1 MKLRGMIGFLF
12 LMAAGYAIFDI
23 TGASPANYIIV
34 KDFAATADVHLIP
47 FMDIWDILCTGDIY
61 NILRNIGGNIALFM
75 PIGFVLPLT
84 WDAFRKLSRT
94 IVFGVCVSIWI
105 EINQLFNYRATVV
118 DDVLLNACGVWFGWL
133 CAKVILHFIHFHQ
146 GSMNRWYAIPAVA
159 AMLVPYLLQTGY
171 EMWFYLTQW

>member
-12 LMAAGYAIFDI
+12 LMAAGYVIFDI
-23 TGASPANYIIV
+23 TGASPANYIII

-47 FMDIWDILCTGDIY
+47 FMDIWDILRTGDIY

-75 PIGFVLPLT
+75 PIGFILPLA
-84 WDAFRKLSRT
+84 WDAFRKLSYT
-94 IVFGVCVSIWI
+94 MGFGICVSIWI
-105 EINQLFNYRATVV
+105 EINQLFNYRATVA
-118 DDVLLNACGVWFGWL
+118 DDVLLNACGVLFGWL
-133 CAKVILHFIHFHQ
+133 CAKAVLHFVHFQQ
-146 GSMNRWYAIPAVA
+146 GRINRWDAIPAVA